1 MSKYY
6 AAAIL
11 ILFIISG
18 CCQDQPEFRNTI
30 VAIEKGKF
38 HGWPANNGVWHWGN
52 EILVGYTQVEYAET
66 GGHNIK
72 PDSPQLSMLARSKDG
87 GETWQMFD
95 PEGYVGDPAEK
106 THLEQ
111 PVNFRHE
118 GFAMRVFGD
127 TYHGNADPEGG
138 FYYSY
143 DKGENW
149 NGPYFLGD
157 IAEHP
162 EFTGMILTPR
172 TDYVVLDENTC
183 IIMVSARV
191 PDTGLSDKTACIRTG
206 DGGLTFEFLSWV
218 VPLSDPYRAAMPQ
231 TVLTGDN
238 DLVLAA
244 RRRVIENRDS
254 CWIDAYHSG
263 DGGRS
268 WEFLNRIGV
277 TGAHNGNPPALVRM
291 DDGRL
296 CCVYGNRSVREIKGR
311 YSSDNGRT
319 WGQEFVIRTN
329 FYTGED
335 NQDMKDLGYPRL
347 VQRPDGRLVAMYY
360 WATKEHP
367 EQHIAAT
374 IWRP

>member
-1 MSKYY
+1 MFKIFTG
-6 AAAIL
+6 AIL
-11 ILFIISG
+11 IIFIMLG
-18 CCQDQPEFRNTI
+18 CNQDQPEFRHTI

-72 PDSPQLSMLARSKDG
+72 PDSPQLSLLARSRDG

-106 THLEQ
+106 THLAQ

-127 TYHGNADPEGG
+127 TYHGTADPEGG

-143 DKGENW
+143 DKGATW

-162 EFTGMILTPR
+162 EFKGMILTPR
-172 TDYVVLDENTC
+172 TDYVVLGENTC
-183 IIMVSARV
+183 IIMVSARI
-191 PDTGLSDKTACIRTG
+191 PDTGLSDKTACIRTN

-218 VPLSDPYRAAMPQ
+218 VPLSDPHRAAMPQ
-231 TVLTGDN
+231 TVLTGED

-254 CWIDAYHSG
+254 CWIDAYHSA

-268 WEFLNRIGV
+268 WEFLSRV
-277 TGAHNGNPPALVRM
+277 AETGAHNGNPPALVRM
-291 DDGRL
+291 EDGRL
-296 CCVYGNRSVREIKGR
+296 CCVYGNRTVREIRGR

-319 WGQEFVIRTN
+319 WGREFVIRTN

-335 NQDMKDLGYPRL
+335 NQDMKDLGYPRA

-360 WATKEHP
+360 WASKEHP
-367 EQHIAAT
+367 EQYIAAT
-374 IWRP
+374 IWQP